1 VPTVS
6 TEVAITTPPIQVPVA
21 DTSTQVFV
29 AKKEYAAKSLA
40 EQVGV
45 TIVSKKATVSFKVA
59 ESSKKICIKS
69 GTKLKTLKAGNCVV
83 IFTAQEPRSKNGKLP
98 KSKKTVKTLAIK

>member
-1 VPTVS
+1 V
-6 TEVAITTPPIQVPVA
+6 VA
-21 DTSTQVFV
+21 TSVQVFE
-29 AKKEYAAKSLA
+29 AKEAYGAKSIA

-59 ESSKKICIKS
+59 NASKGICTIS

-83 IFTAQEPRSKNGKLP
+83 TFIVQEPRSKIGKLP
-98 KSKKTVKTLAIK
+98 KSKKTVKTLVVQ